1 MAYER
6 RRLRPFD
13 TMDETQ
19 RVLSQKLRVQS
30 PPIPDGFQPNFG
42 ALGVTLVGVA
52 SGSIAAPGGTL
63 VLDRQEYL
71 SRPIGLYFGVH
82 DDDWNEIGRAVRDDL
97 DKIFGKNSNPPV
109 SLVVTLSNSRLR
121 IVEEVLNVP
130 YRDWMNQ
137 SWRYRVA
144 PAYTGKRRPRPLRM
158 PDDGCTVTVQFM
170 LHSDLPEKDRMSDR
184 PWRKGSWLTRHEIRV
199 SSARG
204 SGLSPR
210 PLTEEQRVRFGIGA
224 LTSSYVDLRAYP
236 SSGICMAADLSDFL
250 TVYIDKGLLLD
261 AAELNARGDHRR
273 PGGGPLLSRWVL
285 DTYRALVHA
294 WSHDDQLEH
303 FDPALPEHQQ
313 TFLYS
318 VLNQIEDAGLA
329 GVEEALQ
336 ILRDAPMRFI
346 GLIEHVLATA
356 SSDRRLLELRS

>member
-1 MAYER
+1 
-6 RRLRPFD
+6 
-13 TMDETQ
+13 
-19 RVLSQKLRVQS
+19 
-30 PPIPDGFQPNFG
+30 
-42 ALGVTLVGVA
+42 
-52 SGSIAAPGGTL
+52 
-63 VLDRQEYL
+63 
-71 SRPIGLYFGVH
+71 
-82 DDDWNEIGRAVRDDL
+82 
-97 DKIFGKNSNPPV
+97 
-109 SLVVTLSNSRLR
+109 
-121 IVEEVLNVP
+121 
-130 YRDWMNQ
+130 
-137 SWRYRVA
+137 
-144 PAYTGKRRPRPLRM
+144 
-158 PDDGCTVTVQFM
+158 
-170 LHSDLPEKDRMSDR
+170 
-184 PWRKGSWLTRHEIRV
+184 
-199 SSARG
+199 
-204 SGLSPR
+204 
-210 PLTEEQRVRFGIGA
+210 
-224 LTSSYVDLRAYP
+224 
-236 SSGICMAADLSDFL
+236 MAADLSDFL